1 MRWRDLAELVRLP
14 AALTV
19 PGDTLVGAA
28 AAGWPSGRRTAALPL
43 ASAALYWAGMALN
56 DWSDRDLDAVERP
69 DRPIPSGRVR
79 PDEALAVAAG
89 LTGAGLACAAVAG
102 RRPLAVASLLAAA
115 VWTYD
120 LVAKP
125 TPAGPV
131 VMASTRFLDVLMGA
145 GGRRAALGPATALG
159 AHTLAVTA
167 VSRGEVHGSTT
178 CTGRAAVA
186 TTLGT
191 GIAAAL
197 AALGAVDRDG
207 AAGRRRHELSRR
219 RPRREVVAG
228 PALAATYVAA
238 VLPAQLDVVR
248 KPDAQNARR
257 ATGVGIRGMVPLQ
270 AALLAG
276 QGAVGAA
283 LGLLAVLP
291 LARAGAKVVS
301 PT

>member
-28 AAGWPSGRRTAALPL
+28 AAGWPCGRRTAALPV

-56 DWSDRDLDAVERP
+56 DWSDRELDAVERP
-69 DRPIPSGRVR
+69 DRPVPSGRVR
-79 PDEALAVAAG
+79 PGEALGVAVA

-102 RRPLAVASLLAAA
+102 RRPLAVATALAAA

-120 LVAKP
+120 VVAKP

-145 GGRRAALGPATALG
+145 GGRRAALAPAAAMG
-159 AHTLAVTA
+159 VHTLAVTA
-167 VSRGEVHGSTT
+167 VSRGEVHGTT
-178 CTGRAAVA
+178 TGTARAAAATTVGTGVAAALGALVGTRDGTGRAATSTAGPV
-186 TTLGT
+186 
-191 GIAAAL
+191 L
-197 AALGAVDRDG
+197 AA
-207 AAGRRRHELSRR
+207 S
-219 RPRREVVAG
+219 
-228 PALAATYVAA
+228 YVAA

-248 KPDAQNARR
+248 APDAANARR

-276 QGAVGAA
+276 RGAVGAA
-283 LGLLAVLP
+283 LGLLAVVP

>member
-28 AAGWPSGRRTAALPL
+28 AAGWPSRGRTAALPL

-56 DWSDRDLDAVERP
+56 DWSDRELDAVERP

-79 PDEALAVAAG
+79 PDEALGVAAA
-89 LTGAGLACAAVAG
+89 LTGVGLACAAVAG
-102 RRPLAVASLLAAA
+102 RRPLAVGTALAAA

-125 TPAGPV
+125 TAAGPV

-159 AHTLAVTA
+159 VHTLAVTA
-167 VSRGEVHGSTT
+167 VSRGEVHGTT
-178 CTGRAAVA
+178 VGTARTAAA
-186 TTLGT
+186 TTVGV
-191 GIAAAL
+191 GAA
-197 AALGAVDRDG
+197 AALGALVG
-207 AAGRRRHELSRR
+207 ARGGTGPAVATS
-219 RPRREVVAG
+219 VAG
-228 PALAATYVAA
+228 PGLAASYVAA

-248 KPDAQNARR
+248 APDAGNARR

-283 LGLLAVLP
+283 LGLMTVVP

>member
-28 AAGWPSGRRTAALPL
+28 AAGWPSGRRTAALPV

-56 DWSDRDLDAVERP
+56 DWSDRELDAVERP
-69 DRPIPSGRVR
+69 ERPVPSGRVA
-79 PDEALAVAAG
+79 PNEALGTAAA
-89 LTGAGLACAAVAG
+89 LTGVGLAFAAVAG
-102 RRPLAVASLLAAA
+102 RRPLAVGTALAAA

-125 TPAGPV
+125 TAAGPV

-145 GGRRAALGPATALG
+145 GGRRAALAPAAALG
-159 AHTLAVTA
+159 VHTLAVTA
-167 VSRGEVHGSTT
+167 VSRGEVHGTT
-178 CTGRAAVA
+178 VGTARAAVA
-186 TTLGT
+186 ATVGT
-191 GIAAAL
+191 GTA
-197 AALGAVDRDG
+197 AALGALVGARRDTGSG
-207 AAGRRRHELSRR
+207 AATS
-219 RPRREVVAG
+219 VAG

-238 VLPAQLDVVR
+238 VLPAQADVVR
-248 KPDAQNARR
+248 APDAGNARR

-283 LGLLAVLP
+283 LALLAVVP
-291 LARAGAKVVS
+291 LARAGARVVS

>member
-28 AAGWPSGRRTAALPL
+28 AAGWPSGRRTAALPF

-69 DRPIPSGRVR
+69 ERPIPSGRVR
-79 PDEALAVAAG
+79 ADEALAVAAG

-102 RRPLAVASLLAAA
+102 RRPLAVATALAAA

-120 LVAKP
+120 VAAKS

-131 VMASTRFLDVLMGA
+131 VMASTRFLDVMMGA
-145 GGRRAALGPATALG
+145 GGHRAALGPAAALG

-178 CTGRAAVA
+178 GTARAAAA
-186 TTLGT
+186 TTGAVAVAV
-191 GIAAAL
+191 AADAVVGSPRRAARDGSRAWPHQLAGSVL
-197 AALGAVDRDG
+197 AA
-207 AAGRRRHELSRR
+207 SY
-219 RPRREVVAG
+219 
-228 PALAATYVAA
+228 TAA

-248 KPDAQNARR
+248 SPDAGNARR

-276 QGAVGAA
+276 RGAVVGA
-283 LGLLAVLP
+283 LGVLAVVP
-291 LARAGAKVVS
+291 LAKLGARVVS

>member
-28 AAGWPSGRRTAALPL
+28 AAGWPSGRRTAALPF

-69 DRPIPSGRVR
+69 ERPLPSGRVT

-102 RRPLAVASLLAAA
+102 RRPLAVAAALAAA

-120 LVAKP
+120 VAAKSTP
-125 TPAGPV
+125 TGPV
-131 VMASTRFLDVLMGA
+131 VMASTRFLDVMMGA
-145 GGRRAALGPATALG
+145 GGRREALGPAAALG
-159 AHTLAVTA
+159 AHTLTVTA
-167 VSRGEVHGSTT
+167 VSRGEVHGSTAGT
-178 CTGRAAVA
+178 ARAAAA
-186 TTLGT
+186 TTGAVAVAVAADAVLGAPRR
-191 GIAAAL
+191 AAAS
-197 AALGAVDRDG
+197 AW
-207 AAGRRRHELSRR
+207 
-219 RPRREVVAG
+219 PQQVAG
-228 PALAATYVAA
+228 TVLAGAYTAA

-248 KPDAQNARR
+248 EPDAGNARR

-276 QGAVGAA
+276 RGAVVGA
-283 LGLLAVLP
+283 LGVLAVGP
-291 LARAGAKVVS
+291 LAKLGARVVS